1 MPRAPDNNRDQ
12 GMREG
17 PSAEKSPPL
26 MSCRMGRSLPLFA
39 TDKELGAA
47 LLGPTRVQ
55 EWLAMLPLLES
66 KGLVKIDPL
75 MHGRYVPAV
84 RAFFDGLYG
93 LDRGATSASPL
104 APDGAED
111 LEAWR
116 NKSRRS

>member
-75 MHGRYVPAV
+75 MHGR
-84 RAFFDGLYG
+84 
-93 LDRGATSASPL
+93 
-104 APDGAED
+104 
-111 LEAWR
+111 
-116 NKSRRS
+116 